1 MTTKNFPVPFEEV
14 KKAME
19 ERGVYIAP
27 LLPKANWISLK
38 GEFTPFEL
46 RALADY
52 VEENFRGDKKRS
64 HN

>member
-1 MTTKNFPVPFEEV
+1 MDKLINIENVL
-14 KKAME
+14 KGLE
-19 ERGVYIAP
+19 ERGVYVAP
-27 LLPKANWISLK
+27 LLPKANWIQIR

-52 VEENFRGDKKRS
+52 VEENFNGDKKRR